1 MIAAVLITQ
10 VARIQEW
17 IGTWP
22 VRVPSWAHSW
32 TERRPRA
39 EAPADRNPDA
49 LAAYL
54 FGMLSPLPLLGLLF
68 GVPAVFLG
76 VKGLR
81 HARLHPQAGGALRSR
96 IGIAL
101 GAVFAVTYLSITTFL
116 VGVLVV

>member
-17 IGTWP
+17 IGSW
-22 VRVPSWAHSW
+22 PSWSPSW
-32 TERRPRA
+32 TETRPRTA
-39 EAPADRNPDA
+39 LRADRNPDA

-68 GVPAVFLG
+68 GIPAVFLG
-76 VKGLR
+76 LRGLR
-81 HARLHPQAGGALRSR
+81 HARLHHQAAGRLQSR

-101 GAVFAVTYLSITTFL
+101 GGVFASVYLSLAAFL
-116 VGVLVV
+116 VGVLIL